1 MDRNYLKGHE
11 GDRLNALLAGIGA
24 NFRKLLA
31 AFWRAHSK
39 LLLNGLRGSG
49 LQHGPWGNNHHDQP
63 LAIAA

>member
-39 LLLNGLRGSG
+39 LLLNALRGSG
-49 LQHGPWGNNHHDQP
+49 LQHGP
-63 LAIAA
+63 